1 MAKVKV
7 NTREVSRFVRSFSTK
22 LSGNIS
28 REAKREIESLIIAEI
43 LQGKSPVEGKRF
55 KQYNKQ
61 YADQFKRG
69 RRRPVNM
76 FKTGK
81 MLDSLE
87 VTQSRGRTGILIR
100 FKSKIADYHDRLG
113 AGKSKVIRRL
123 LPRTREKFK
132 KHIREAIL
140 DFFRRSVKKSLN

>member
-7 NTREVSRFVRSFSTK
+7 NHQEVSRFVRSFSKK
-22 LSGNIS
+22 LSQNIAIS
-28 REAKREIESLIIAEI
+28 AKDEIEAEIIATI
-43 LQGKSPVEGKRF
+43 LQGNSPVEGKRF
-55 KQYNKQ
+55 KNYSEK
-61 YADQFKRG
+61 YSDRFKNG

-87 VTQSRGRTGILIR
+87 VKQIRGRPGILIR
-100 FKSKIADYHDRLG
+100 FRDKTADFHDRLG

-123 LPRTREKFK
+123 LPRTRERFRKNIREVILKFFK
-132 KHIREAIL
+132 KNVR
-140 DFFRRSVKKSLN
+140 KSGR